1 MAHDRKKYMD
11 KFVKQGKKCA
21 DKIVESESIRECYYS
36 QCNLAKVEVIS
47 TTLRDLRNKQMIFNI
62 IVF

>member
-1 MAHDRKKYMD
+1 MTEKNIWINKY
-11 KFVKQGKKCA
+11 VKQGKKCA

-47 TTLRDLRNKQMIFNI
+47 TTLRDLRHKQMIFNI
-62 IVF
+62 VVF